1 MSTLDKTQIALIIPV
16 ILLYLA
22 LLLTAIIDLTK
33 NWNER
38 KNPVIWLVVII
49 VINIFGQLPTL
60 FLAEKRKVTNEKIR
74 NSRTKEKI

>member
-1 MSTLDKTQIALIIPV
+1 MDKTQIALIIPV

-49 VINIFGQLPTL
+49 VINIFGPIAYFIFGQ
-60 FLAEKRKVTNEKIR
+60 
-74 NSRTKEKI
+74 KEEGS

>member
-1 MSTLDKTQIALIIPV
+1 MDKTQITLIIPV

-49 VINIFGQLPTL
+49 VINIFGPIAY
-60 FLAEKRKVTNEKIR
+60 FIFGRKEEG
-74 NSRTKEKI
+74 S

>member
-33 NWNER
+33 KWNER

-49 VINIFGQLPTL
+49 VINIFGPIAY
-60 FLAEKRKVTNEKIR
+60 FIFGRKEEGN
-74 NSRTKEKI
+74 

>member
-1 MSTLDKTQIALIIPV
+1 MDKTQIALIIPV

-49 VINIFGQLPTL
+49 VINIFGPIAY
-60 FLAEKRKVTNEKIR
+60 FIFGRKEEGN
-74 NSRTKEKI
+74 

>member
-1 MSTLDKTQIALIIPV
+1 QIALIIPV

-49 VINIFGQLPTL
+49 VINIFGPIAY
-60 FLAEKRKVTNEKIR
+60 FIFGRKEEGN
-74 NSRTKEKI
+74 

>member
-1 MSTLDKTQIALIIPV
+1 
-16 ILLYLA
+16 LYLA

-49 VINIFGQLPTL
+49 VINIFGPIAY
-60 FLAEKRKVTNEKIR
+60 FIFGRKEEGN
-74 NSRTKEKI
+74 

>member
-1 MSTLDKTQIALIIPV
+1 IALIIPV

-49 VINIFGQLPTL
+49 VINIFGPIAY
-60 FLAEKRKVTNEKIR
+60 FIFGRKEEGN
-74 NSRTKEKI
+74 

>member
-16 ILLYLA
+16 IILYLA

-49 VINIFGQLPTL
+49 VINIFGPIAY
-60 FLAEKRKVTNEKIR
+60 FIFGRKEEGN
-74 NSRTKEKI
+74 

>member
-1 MSTLDKTQIALIIPV
+1 MDKTQIALIIPV

-49 VINIFGQLPTL
+49 VTNIFGPIAY
-60 FLAEKRKVTNEKIR
+60 FIFGRKEEGN
-74 NSRTKEKI
+74 

>member
-1 MSTLDKTQIALIIPV
+1 MDKTQIALIIPV

-22 LLLTAIIDLTK
+22 LLVTAIIDLTK

-49 VINIFGQLPTL
+49 VINIFGPIAY
-60 FLAEKRKVTNEKIR
+60 FIFGRKEEGN
-74 NSRTKEKI
+74 

>member
-1 MSTLDKTQIALIIPV
+1 MDKTQIALIIPV

-38 KNPVIWLVVII
+38 KNSVIWLVVII
-49 VINIFGQLPTL
+49 VINIFGPIAY
-60 FLAEKRKVTNEKIR
+60 FIFGRKEEGN
-74 NSRTKEKI
+74 

>member
-1 MSTLDKTQIALIIPV
+1 MDKTQIALIIPV

-22 LLLTAIIDLTK
+22 LLLTAVIDLTK

-49 VINIFGQLPTL
+49 VINIFGPIAY
-60 FLAEKRKVTNEKIR
+60 FIFGRKEEGN
-74 NSRTKEKI
+74 

>member
-1 MSTLDKTQIALIIPV
+1 MDKTQIALIIPV

-38 KNPVIWLVVII
+38 KNPIIWLVVII
-49 VINIFGQLPTL
+49 VINIFGPIAY
-60 FLAEKRKVTNEKIR
+60 FIFGRKEEGN
-74 NSRTKEKI
+74 

>member
-49 VINIFGQLPTL
+49 VINIFGPISY
-60 FLAEKRKVTNEKIR
+60 FIFGRKEEGN
-74 NSRTKEKI
+74 

>member
-1 MSTLDKTQIALIIPV
+1 TQIALIIPV

-49 VINIFGQLPTL
+49 VINIFGPIAY
-60 FLAEKRKVTNEKIR
+60 FIFGRKEEGN
-74 NSRTKEKI
+74 